1 MVGRFQTMWE
11 DDKKFAQSH
20 ENNRFQKKPQQSTS
34 HRAIEVRNDD
44 QMKRE
49 GRCFNCREK
58 GHLARNCP
66 KPQNI
71 PYPREQR
78 QPYQTENRQ
87 VEVVE
92 EEETIQAR
100 QVTLEDRLDFQ

>member
-1 MVGRFQTMWE
+1 M
-11 DDKKFAQSH
+11 KK
-20 ENNRFQKKPQQSTS
+20 
-34 HRAIEVRNDD
+34 
-44 QMKRE
+44 E
-49 GRCFNCREK
+49 GRCLNYREK

-66 KPQNI
+66 KPRNI

-78 QPYQTENRQ
+78 QQTRTENRQ

-100 QVTLEDRLDFQ
+100 QVTLEDQLDFQ

>member
-1 MVGRFQTMWE
+1 M
-11 DDKKFAQSH
+11 KKEA
-20 ENNRFQKKPQQSTS
+20 
-34 HRAIEVRNDD
+34 
-44 QMKRE
+44 
-49 GRCFNCREK
+49 RCFNCREK

-100 QVTLEDRLDFQ
+100 QVTLEDQLDFR